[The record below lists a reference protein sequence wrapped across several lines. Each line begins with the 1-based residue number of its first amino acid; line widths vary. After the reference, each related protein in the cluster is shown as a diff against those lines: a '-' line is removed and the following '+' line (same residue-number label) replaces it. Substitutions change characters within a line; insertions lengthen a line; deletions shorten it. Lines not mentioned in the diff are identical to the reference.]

1 MSRKATTGAIFLT
14 IFLDLVGFGIVMPFL
29 ALQAREIF
37 LASEWLA
44 ALLGASYSLAQFFF
58 VPVWGRLSDRIG
70 RRPVL
75 LISVFFSF
83 VTMTALGAALAW
95 SSSIALLF
103 AARIFGGIATAN
115 LGTASAYIA
124 DITTPAERV
133 KGMGLIG
140 MAFGLGFIVG
150 PGIGGILA
158 EYTVN
163 GREGPM
169 ACFVAGLLSLVNFI
183 WVMRGVPESLPAENR
198 DRDNSRSLS
207 PLRLD
212 ALAEL
217 RRRPAISRA
226 VLANFCII
234 LAFSGMEITYA
245 FYARDKFHLTQ
256 AGVGWLFVFM
266 GVTGALTQ
274 GGLIRRIGH
283 KVADTSLIQSGLILQ
298 VLAFAGIWLA
308 PALGLWMMVTA
319 SAVLALGNGLTQPGI
334 SGYISRRSGV
344 QEQGASLSA
353 NQSLASLARVFGPA
367 LGGLLYSS
375 INPGAPFASGVVINL
390 IALGLALLLVK
401 QASDPAAASPGP
413 G

>member
-1 MSRKATTGAIFLT
+1 
-14 IFLDLVGFGIVMPFL
+14 
-29 ALQAREIF
+29 
-37 LASEWLA
+37 
-44 ALLGASYSLAQFFF
+44 
-58 VPVWGRLSDRIG
+58 
-70 RRPVL
+70 
-75 LISVFFSF
+75 
-83 VTMTALGAALAW
+83 
-95 SSSIALLF
+95 
-103 AARIFGGIATAN
+103 
-115 LGTASAYIA
+115 
-124 DITTPAERV
+124 
-133 KGMGLIG
+133 MGLIG